1 MKKLIVIA
9 GPTASGKTS
18 LAVAVAKQL
27 KAPIISADSRQF
39 YKELS
44 IGTAKPTAEEMQ
56 GVPHYFVDS
65 HSIHHPLTAGRFEKE
80 ALEKVNELFQTI
92 EHIVI
97 VGGSGMFINALIY
110 GTDQLPH
117 DPEIRAFW
125 NEKLKHYGIEY
136 LQDELKKVDLEY
148 YQNSDIQNP
157 VRIIRA
163 LEIFEI
169 TGRPY
174 SQLRNQKKKIPR
186 FPTDFYVI
194 DHPREILYERIN
206 HRVDLMIEEG
216 LIEEV
221 RANQKNK
228 HLQALNTVG
237 YKEIFEYLEYNLSYE
252 KAIELVKQNTRRY
265 AKRQLTWFRKIEDAQ
280 WIKPTSLEEMT
291 ELICKNV

>member
-44 IGTAKPTAEEMQ
+44 IGTAKPTKEEMQ

-65 HSIHHPLTAGRFEKE
+65 HSIHTPLTAGQFEKE
-80 ALEKVNELFQTI
+80 ALAKVNELFKTN
-92 EHIVI
+92 EFIVI

-117 DPEIRAFW
+117 DPKIRAFW
-125 NEKLKHYGIEY
+125 NDKLEHYGIEY
-136 LQDELKKVDLEY
+136 LQEELKKVDLEY
-148 YQNSDIQNP
+148 FQNSDIQNP

-163 LEIFEI
+163 LEVFEI
-169 TGRPY
+169 TGTPY
-174 SQLRNQKKKIPR
+174 SQLRNQKKKTPR
-186 FPTDFYVI
+186 FPTDFYVL
-194 DHPREILYERIN
+194 DHPREVLYERIN
-206 HRVDLMIEEG
+206 HRVDLMIENG
-216 LIEEV
+216 LIDEV
-221 RANQKNK
+221 RANKKHQK
-228 HLQALNTVG
+228 LQPLNTVG
-237 YKEIFEYLEYNLSYE
+237 YKEIFEYLDYNISYE

-280 WIKPTSLEEMT
+280 WIKPNALDEMT
-291 ELICKNV
+291 QLICKNV